1 MGEPRTRAAEGVGA
15 ARSGSSAGPEA
26 AALHAGCAARRA
38 AVGGPGEDRHLTR
51 VGMQYAP
58 GSAGQGLAPQGR
70 HLVGLPRGER
80 GVWGTAPRFSGHR
93 DAPSMARQGHRVAA
107 SSTALSSGAVQGL
120 REATRSV
127 AMAGGLGACPQG
139 FQAGPSPLNN
149 LIQGNKV
156 RHPVTARLSGV
167 FPS

>member
-1 MGEPRTRAAEGVGA
+1 MGDPRTRAAGGVGA

-26 AALHAGCAARRA
+26 AALSHTVHRERE
-38 AVGGPGEDRHLTR
+38 GPGEDRHLTR

-70 HLVGLPRGER
+70 HLAGLPRGER

-93 DAPSMARQGHRVAA
+93 DGPSMARQGHREAA
-107 SSTALSSGAVQGL
+107 SPTALSSGAVQGH
-120 REATRSV
+120 REATQSV

-139 FQAGPSPLNN
+139 FQAGPHPPYN

-156 RHPVTARLSGV
+156 PHPCGTRLSEV
-167 FPS
+167 FTS